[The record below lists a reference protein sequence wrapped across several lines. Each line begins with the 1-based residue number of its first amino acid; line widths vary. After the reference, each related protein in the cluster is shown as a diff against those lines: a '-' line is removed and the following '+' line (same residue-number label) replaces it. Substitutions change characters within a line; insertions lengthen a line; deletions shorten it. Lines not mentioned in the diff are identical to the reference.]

1 MAGAGGG
8 GKAGLNNFADRKGRE
23 AAAHLSGRRKLGGT
37 ARDVIT
43 ARSQLQTVAAASA
56 RGELVAT
63 AAAWNCGVCVCP
75 SAAGREAEGR
85 GGEGPPALELGG
97 GLWARGFGRCPSLLP
112 PAAPA
117 PSQHRTGVPTQDD
130 SPPTPPAAPT
140 HLVPPKRDVQ
150 VSPGLS
156 PESCPTYLFY
166 SERLQ

>member
-1 MAGAGGG
+1 MGR
-8 GKAGLNNFADRKGRE
+8 KAGLNNFADGKGRE

-56 RGELVAT
+56 HGKLVAS
-63 AAAWNCGVCVCP
+63 AAAWNCGGCVCP

-85 GGEGPPALELGG
+85 GGEGLPALELGG
-97 GLWARGFGRCPSLLP
+97 VLWARGYGRCPSLLP
-112 PAAPA
+112 PAATA
-117 PSQHRTGVPTQDD
+117 PSQHRAGVPTQEH
-130 SPPTPPAAPT
+130 PPPAPI